1 MTPQA
6 IGAVM
11 RRPWLWAPALVALF
25 RLAPSGWWRRRPFL
39 PIPDRRYWRFRMETA
54 YGGDGAADPA
64 GEDVVAYLT
73 WCRRLHFARS
83 SDSTSSDG

>member
-1 MTPQA
+1 
-6 IGAVM
+6 
-11 RRPWLWAPALVALF
+11 
-25 RLAPSGWWRRRPFL
+25 
-39 PIPDRRYWRFRMETA
+39 META